1 MSREDPLG
9 QLGYNFWT
17 QVGRVFP
24 LYLLVLVL
32 VLLLLSLIFFSLC
45 SEHTTNVRA

>member
-24 LYLLVLVL
+24 LNLLVLVL
-32 VLLLLSLIFFSLC
+32 VLLLSLIFFSLS